1 MIPDDQALLKGAI
14 WRLVGA
20 LIALLTLI
28 LATRFSQSQDWK
40 GIWMI
45 LFIFVATPLFIVSLF
60 DTGAALRGIKNP
72 SFLTKG
78 FGLLL
83 GVPQALFALLAAG
96 IGLSIVGW
104 VLYNTFVQQRPEY
117 TGGFLTFGIAPIVL
131 LYGLSRL
138 HRAFIQPK
146 WVARLIS
153 FKTSRFDPAKEPP
166 NPINPI
172 AGQSV
177 LAWLR
182 EDVLSGAGEPGCE
195 DWGWYMDVHCEGA
208 TYLVGSVCLLPEED
222 PAGPDFDWMLQIHKH
237 RSFADQLLGR
247 NIVGEGDPLVAKIV
261 AALESDSSFSEI
273 EESGD

>member
-1 MIPDDQALLKGAI
+1 MSSDDQALLKGAI

-20 LIALLTLI
+20 LIALLMLI

-40 GIWMI
+40 GTWMI
-45 LFIFVATPLFIVSLF
+45 LFIFVATPLFIVTLF
-60 DTGAALRGIKNP
+60 DAGAALRGIKNP
-72 SFLTKG
+72 SFLTRV

-83 GVPQALFALLAAG
+83 GIPQALLGLLAVG

-104 VLYNTFVQQRPEY
+104 ALYNTLVQRRPEY
-117 TGGFLTFGIAPIVL
+117 TGGFLAFGVAPIVL

-138 HRAFIQPK
+138 HRVFIQPK
-146 WVARLIS
+146 WVARLIY
-153 FKTSRFDPAKEPP
+153 FRTSRFDPAKEPP

-172 AGQSV
+172 GGQSV

-182 EDVLSGAGEPGCE
+182 EDVLPGASEPSCE

-222 PAGPDFDWMLQIHKH
+222 PAGLDVDWMLQIHKH

-247 NIVGEGDPLVAKIV
+247 NIVDEDDPLVAKIV
-261 AALESDSSFSEI
+261 AALEADSSFSEI